1 MKKTHSGPNQ
11 SSRLNS
17 VSKLT
22 LDATEHSPRIMSLD
36 GLVTIVTGGGR
47 GIGRAVACS
56 LASEGARV
64 VACSRTKEE
73 LERTAETI
81 KDLGGTCET
90 ICADVSN
97 PSQVADLVKQVQE
110 KHSRI
115 DVLVHCAGYTAPY
128 GPLEEVSLEDYENT
142 MDTNAGSLFYF
153 ARSLVPIMRSQ
164 ERGMIVAMSSGAGL
178 RGHARLGVY
187 SMSKF
192 AVQGLIQAL
201 AGELEN
207 SPVSCIAINPG
218 GVATKMLEDL
228 FGKEEAQKNQPPE
241 AVANVVKQVVSGELP
256 VPSGGGVV
264 VRRDEV
270 RVYER

>member
-1 MKKTHSGPNQ
+1 
-11 SSRLNS
+11 
-17 VSKLT
+17 
-22 LDATEHSPRIMSLD
+22 
-36 GLVTIVTGGGR
+36 
-47 GIGRAVACS
+47 
-56 LASEGARV
+56 
-64 VACSRTKEE
+64 
-73 LERTAETI
+73 
-81 KDLGGTCET
+81 
-90 ICADVSN
+90 
-97 PSQVADLVKQVQE
+97 
-110 KHSRI
+110 
-115 DVLVHCAGYTAPY
+115 
-128 GPLEEVSLEDYENT
+128 

-201 AGELEN
+201 AGELED

-256 VPSGGGVV
+256 VPSLSLIHI
-264 VRRDEV
+264 
-270 RVYER
+270 